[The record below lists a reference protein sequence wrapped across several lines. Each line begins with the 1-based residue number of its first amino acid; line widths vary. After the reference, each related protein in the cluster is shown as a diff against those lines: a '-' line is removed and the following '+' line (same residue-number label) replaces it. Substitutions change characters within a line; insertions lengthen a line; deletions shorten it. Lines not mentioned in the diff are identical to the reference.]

1 MTERITPGS
10 IRYLGAYHGPARTMY
25 SPTLTLLSLFPPLL
39 TLLTPS
45 KELLVSTQSFRSFS
59 ERQPAVMLTCR
70 PMVRLHGC
78 KCCVTLRKFLPLPQF
93 SHLLTAENGNSSI
106 KGLL

>member
-45 KELLVSTQSFRSFS
+45 NGALG
-59 ERQPAVMLTCR
+59 
-70 PMVRLHGC
+70 LH
-78 KCCVTLRKFLPLPQF
+78 TEFPFLLRK
-93 SHLLTAENGNSSI
+93 AACCDADM
-106 KGLL
+106 